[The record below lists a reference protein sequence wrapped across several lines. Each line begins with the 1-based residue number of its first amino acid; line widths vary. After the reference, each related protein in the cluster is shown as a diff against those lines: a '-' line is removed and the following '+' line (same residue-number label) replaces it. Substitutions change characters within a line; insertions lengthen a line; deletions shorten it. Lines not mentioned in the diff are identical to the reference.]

1 MIKKRSTKNNT
12 QNRFF
17 TAAGLGIDL
26 LAASG
31 EICVQDLVEEQAAPV
46 QTERHYSFTEA
57 VVESVT
63 GDVYSDEAAARWQD
77 LSYSKWA

>member
-1 MIKKRSTKNNT
+1 MIKKRSTKNT

-31 EICVQDLVEEQAAPV
+31 EICIQDLVEEQAV
-46 QTERHYSFTEA
+46 VKQA
-57 VVESVT
+57 VFQHLSGQ
-63 GDVYSDEAAARWQD
+63 GDLLALEQSKIRD
-77 LSYSKWA
+77 LSKCPW